1 MTEIIT
7 LENGLRIV
15 LDKNS
20 MLRTCAFGIMIS
32 SGSGYET
39 PETAGI
45 SHFIEHMLFRGTSR
59 RTALDL
65 AVEMDEIGGR
75 VNAYTTSTMTYFYA
89 HTLTEHLPK
98 ALDIICDILTDS
110 KLDEADIELE
120 KGVIKEEIAMYKDSP
135 EDLCADTYYENVW
148 KGSMLASNILGT
160 EETVDGITRDM
171 LVAHLKKFYVPE
183 RMIVSF
189 SGNFVEKTVIA
200 ICEKYFGS
208 MKNTGFETVHPT
220 ALYHPSFVT
229 VEKDFSQNQLIL
241 GFEGLPVSDRKGC
254 RTASFV
260 ASILSGGSSSK
271 LFQTL
276 REKLGLVYSVDCS
289 SFSHKNTGLLM
300 IDMGLS
306 RNSEE
311 KALKETVKILS
322 DFPNLVTEKDV
333 SVAKEHIV
341 SGFVMGCESVSA
353 RASRNARSIFNYG
366 FIESDDDKIA
376 NLRSVTAEEIREC
389 ADNIIDL
396 NRISLCAVGNVHTT
410 DEYRKFLTQKGK

>member
-7 LENGLRIV
+7 LANGLRIV

-20 MLRTCAFGIMIS
+20 SLRTCAFGIMIS

-45 SHFIEHMLFRGTSR
+45 SHFIEHMLFRGTQR

-110 KLDEADIELE
+110 KLEDCDIELE

-135 EDLCADTYYENVW
+135 EDLCADTYYEHVW
-148 KGSMLASNILGT
+148 KDSMLASNILGT
-160 EETVDGITRDM
+160 EETVESITREM
-171 LVAHLKKFYVPE
+171 LVEHLRKFYVPE
-183 RMIVSF
+183 RMIISF
-189 SGNFVEKTVIA
+189 SGNFDEKTVVDIS
-200 ICEKYFGS
+200 EKYFGG

-220 ALYHPSFVT
+220 AIYHPEFIT

-241 GFEGLPVSDRKGC
+241 GFEGVPISDKDGC
-254 RTASFV
+254 RTATFV
-260 ASILSGGSSSK
+260 SSILSGGSSSK

-276 REKLGLVYSVDCS
+276 RERLGLVYSVDCS

-306 RNSEE
+306 KNSEE
-311 KALKETVKILS
+311 KALAETVRILS
-322 DFPNLVTEKDV
+322 DFPNLITEKDV

-353 RASRNARSIFNYG
+353 RASRNARAIFNYG
-366 FIESDDDKIA
+366 SIESDDDRIKS
-376 NLRSVTAEEIREC
+376 LRAVTPKQIREC
-389 ADNIIDL
+389 ADKIIDL
-396 NRISLCAVGNVHTT
+396 NRISLCAVGNVHTAE
-410 DEYRKFLTQKGK
+410 EYRKFLSQKEA

>member
-189 SGNFVEKTVIA
+189 SGNFDEKTVIT

-208 MKNTGFETVHPT
+208 MN
-220 ALYHPSFVT
+220 
-229 VEKDFSQNQLIL
+229 
-241 GFEGLPVSDRKGC
+241 
-254 RTASFV
+254 
-260 ASILSGGSSSK
+260 
-271 LFQTL
+271 
-276 REKLGLVYSVDCS
+276 
-289 SFSHKNTGLLM
+289 LLKP
-300 IDMGLS
+300 I
-306 RNSEE
+306 
-311 KALKETVKILS
+311 
-322 DFPNLVTEKDV
+322 
-333 SVAKEHIV
+333 
-341 SGFVMGCESVSA
+341 
-353 RASRNARSIFNYG
+353 
-366 FIESDDDKIA
+366 
-376 NLRSVTAEEIREC
+376 
-389 ADNIIDL
+389 
-396 NRISLCAVGNVHTT
+396 
-410 DEYRKFLTQKGK
+410 